1 MTLGRE
7 LRAIDVINRW
17 GLWMISMTQGH
28 EFRDLVVMNNSGLW
42 MT

>member
-1 MTLGRE
+1 MTPGHE
-7 LRAIDVINRW
+7 LKALDVINNSR
-17 GLWMISMTQGH
+17 LWMISMTQGH